1 MTFLLR
7 CHRTWVLRELTLPI
21 NAAGALLELNTGSL
35 LQNWLARRRAPLR
48 TRTAG

>member
-7 CHRTWVLRELTLPI
+7 CHRTWALRELTLPI
-21 NAAGALLELNTGSL
+21 NAAGALLELNTCGL
-35 LQNWLARRRAPLR
+35 RPTGRARRRAPLR